1 MEFVGKI
8 KGIAK
13 DYLTD
18 DINITF
24 STTQNILP
32 EYEKLKDREK
42 LRIKAVQY
50 RKKRSLDSNAY
61 LWVLLG
67 KMADV
72 LRADKWDIY
81 LKMLKRYGKYT
92 YIVVKPNVVDA
103 VKKQWR
109 EVEELGP
116 INLNG
121 QEGIQLL
128 CYFGSSTYD
137 SKEFSV
143 LLDGVISECKEL
155 EIETLDD
162 IEIERMIKDWEKQNK
177 TI

>member
-1 MEFVGKI
+1 MEFTGKI
-8 KGIAK
+8 KSINK
-13 DYLTD
+13 NLITD
-18 DINITF
+18 ELDITF
-24 STTQNILP
+24 STNQNILP
-32 EYEKLKDREK
+32 EYEKLKDDK
-42 LRIKAVQY
+42 KISVKAVRH
-50 RKKRSLDSNAY
+50 RKKRSLNANNY

-67 KMADV
+67 KLADV
-72 LRADKWDIY
+72 HRADKWDIY
-81 LKMLKRYGKYT
+81 LKMLRTYGKYT

-137 SKEFSV
+137 NLEMAV
-143 LLDGVISECKEL
+143 LIDGVVSECKDSK
-155 EIETLDD
+155 IETLPPDQITQMKEQWG
-162 IEIERMIKDWEKQNK
+162 IEA
-177 TI
+177 

>member
-92 YIVVKPNVVDA
+92 YIVVKPNVIDA

-137 SKEFSV
+137 NSEMAV
-143 LLDGVISECKEL
+143 LIDGVVSECKDL
-155 EIETLDD
+155 KIETLPPDEIQKMNEMWGAD
-162 IEIERMIKDWEKQNK
+162 IG
-177 TI
+177 

>member
-1 MEFVGKI
+1 MEFTGKI
-8 KGIAK
+8 KSINK
-13 DYLTD
+13 NLITD
-18 DINITF
+18 ELDITF
-24 STTQNILP
+24 STNQNILP
-32 EYEKLKDREK
+32 EYEKLKDVKKIRV
-42 LRIKAVQY
+42 KAVQY
-50 RKKRSLDSNAY
+50 RKKRSLNANNY

-72 LRADKWDIY
+72 LRTDKWDIY

-116 INLNG
+116 ISLND
-121 QEGIQLL
+121 QEGVQLL

-137 SKEFSV
+137 TQEMAV
-143 LLDGVISECKEL
+143 LIDGVVSECQDL
-155 EIETLDD
+155 EIETLPPDQITQMKEQWG
-162 IEIERMIKDWEKQNK
+162 IEA
-177 TI
+177 

>member
-1 MEFVGKI
+1 MEFTGKI
-8 KGIAK
+8 KSINK
-13 DYLTD
+13 NLITD
-18 DINITF
+18 ELDITF
-24 STTQNILP
+24 STNQNILP
-32 EYEKLKDREK
+32 EYGKLKDAKKINVR
-42 LRIKAVQY
+42 AVQY
-50 RKKRSLDSNAY
+50 RKKRSLNANNY

-72 LRADKWDIY
+72 LRTDKWDIY

-116 INLNG
+116 ISLND
-121 QEGIQLL
+121 QEGVQLL

-137 SKEFSV
+137 TQEMAALV
-143 LLDGVISECKEL
+143 DGVVSECQDL
-155 EIETLDD
+155 EIETLPPDQITQMKEQWG
-162 IEIERMIKDWEKQNK
+162 IEV
-177 TI
+177 

>member
-24 STTQNILP
+24 STTQNILS
-32 EYEKLKDREK
+32 EYEKLKGKDK

-50 RKKRSLDSNAY
+50 RKKRSLDSNSY

-72 LRADKWDIY
+72 LRADKKDIY

-116 INLNG
+116 ISLNG
-121 QEGIQLL
+121 QDGIQLL

-137 SKEFSV
+137 TQEMAV
-143 LLDGVISECKEL
+143 LIDGVVSECKDL
-155 EIETLDD
+155 EIETLPPDELRR
-162 IEIERMIKDWEKQNK
+162 IKEQWGVEIE
-177 TI
+177 